1 MTFRFAEGTR
11 RDREYFSNM
20 NTLLDL
26 KESEIGLGVLDSTL
40 PVVEMARHV
49 WIDERAI
56 ETLCQ
61 NWLEG
66 KVESPAWD
74 ERYHWSDGT
83 IRTATAILVL
93 DAWNF
98 SFWPDPGKP
107 KWRVKYKGKT
117 LNGYMALAA
126 SVKRAIEEG
135 YDLYDPESL
144 AALTM
149 KDVKKIFRGQG
160 EIPLLAKRLEHAREV
175 GRRLL
180 EKWDGDFSNML
191 RAAEGSAVSLTELI
205 VETFPSFDDTAIYR
219 GREVKLYK
227 RAQILPVDLMGG
239 MKDEPLVQFHD
250 IDRLTAFADYKIP
263 QVLEAHG
270 VLRYSPDLEALL
282 ERQEGLGTG
291 DPREVEIR
299 AAMIWAV
306 ELIRRSL
313 QAMGRSTPPFELD
326 WMLWNLGQEPVENER
341 PYHRTRTV
349 FY

>member
-1 MTFRFAEGTR
+1 
-11 RDREYFSNM
+11 M

-26 KESEIGLGVLDSTL
+26 KEPNVGLGVLESTL

-49 WIDERAI
+49 WIDQRAI
-56 ETLCQ
+56 RRLCRR
-61 NWLEG
+61 WIEG
-66 KVESPAWD
+66 EVKAPAWD

-83 IRTATAILVL
+83 IKTATAILVL

-98 SFWPDPGKP
+98 CFWPDQNQP
-107 KWRVKYKGKT
+107 KWKVEYKGEV

-135 YDLYDPESL
+135 YELYQPSCLTSLSQKDLE
-144 AALTM
+144 
-149 KDVKKIFRGQG
+149 KIFRGQG
-160 EIPLLAKRLEHAREV
+160 QIPLLKKRLEHAHEI
-175 GRRLL
+175 GRGLSER
-180 EKWDGDFSNML
+180 WGGDFVNML
-191 RAAEGSAVSLTELI
+191 KAADRSAVALTDLV
-205 VETFPSFDDTAIYR
+205 VETFPCFDDVADYR
-219 GREVKLYK
+219 GREIKFYK
-227 RAQILPVDLMGG
+227 RAQILAVDLMGG
-239 MKDEPLVQFHD
+239 MKDEPLVEFHD

-270 VLRYSPDLEALL
+270 VLRYSPDLQAGL
-282 ERQEGLGTG
+282 ERQELFVSG

-306 ELIRRSL
+306 ELIRRVL
-313 QAMGRSTPPFELD
+313 QSAGRPIPPFELD